1 MFNLP
6 TITAAN
12 YAKMWQASAK
22 AEPNDL
28 RDGYV
33 RNTKP
38 LQALA
43 ELYVQGDNWHY
54 YDPEDASNDTANE
67 ALGLFPYRKPCQE
80 TAPYGERQVASITTP
95 DGYTHSVNVY
105 DLFNWV
111 ADWNPD
117 QDFSLIRLEVVQ
129 INHSGCSAHGELPT
143 YFLRDKTQSNS

>member
-12 YAKMWQASAK
+12 YAKMWQASAE
-22 AEPNDL
+22 AEPDEAE
-28 RDGYV
+28 YV

-43 ELYVQGDNWHY
+43 ELYVQGDNWYY

-67 ALGLFPYRKPCQE
+67 ALGLFPYPEKSMFFLH
-80 TAPYGERQVASITTP
+80 PYGERQVASVATP
-95 DGYTHSVNVY
+95 DGYTHSVDVY
-105 DLFNWV
+105 ALGN
-111 ADWNPD
+111 
-117 QDFSLIRLEVVQ
+117 IEVVQ

-143 YFLRDKTQSNS
+143 YFMRDKTQNNGRSYTFMEW

>member
-12 YAKMWQASAK
+12 YAKMWQASAE
-22 AEPNDL
+22 AEPDEAEH
-28 RDGYV
+28 V

-43 ELYVQGDNWHY
+43 ELYVQGDNWYY

-67 ALGLFPYRKPCQE
+67 ALGLFPYPKPYQE
-80 TAPYGERQVASITTP
+80 TAPYGERQVARIATP
-95 DGYTHSVNVY
+95 DGYTHSVDVY
-105 DLFNWV
+105 ALGN
-111 ADWNPD
+111 
-117 QDFSLIRLEVVQ
+117 LEVVQ

-143 YFLRDKTQSNS
+143 YFMRRKCQVKTK